1 MKVLYFDCS
10 SGISGNMTLG
20 ALMELVDDPDYLQK
34 ELKKVHVDGYHLHVS
49 KTKKNGITG
58 TYVDVHLEAD
68 HHHHHDHDHEHEH
81 HDHEHHHD
89 HHHHDHRNLFDVNK
103 IIDEADIDLK
113 AKELAKK
120 IFLKVALAESKVH
133 NETLENVHFH
143 EVGAIDS
150 IVDIIGTAILITKIA
165 PDKIMSSVVND
176 GHGFIQCAHG
186 MISVPVPAT
195 SEIFAASDVMF
206 RQIDIDTELV
216 TPTGAAIIAQ
226 LAQSFG
232 TMPAM
237 KVNKIGWGC
246 GTKDLKIPN
255 VLKVL
260 CGTIEE
266 NQDEI
271 LVIETNI
278 DDCSGEILGFTME
291 QLFAQGALDVF
302 FTPIFM
308 KKNRPAYRLS
318 IACHPQQLKAMQD
331 VIFKHTT
338 SIGLRYRREQRTI
351 LNRQNTA
358 VMTPF
363 GEVRGKVIDFDGSRY
378 VYPEYE
384 DVKAIAQKQGL
395 SIRDVFDI
403 CRQAL
408 NA

>member
-68 HHHHHDHDHEHEH
+68 HHHHHDHEHEHHH

>member
-68 HHHHHDHDHEHEH
+68 HHHHHDHEHEHHH

-133 NETLENVHFH
+133 NETLENIHFH

-232 TMPAM
+232 AMPAM